1 MKTNRCQLTL
11 KWIMMLSTSFL
22 VILSEVES
30 TSSRTQRYLLQNDT
44 NIAGHSSCPCLTADQ
59 VAPATTDS
67 VDAGNL
73 TETYGIGCGYH
84 DIATPACP
92 RGADTCADDQYLVD
106 CEDSW
111 CQLAWCYVG
120 KAETE
125 QVFMV
130 LFPGSLFPIV
140 LTLTDILKTGAT
152 VLCKRRD
159 QSTFPKPTDI
169 IVMPLV
175 IGQMS
180 INTTLLPSKELR

>member
-1 MKTNRCQLTL
+1 MKKNGCRLTF
-11 KWIMMLSTSFL
+11 KRIMVLSTSFL

-30 TSSRTQRYLLQNDT
+30 KRSYHQRYLWQNDT
-44 NIAGHSSCPCLTADQ
+44 NIAGHGSCPCLTADQ

-67 VDAGNL
+67 VDAGNV

-106 CEDSW
+106 CEDGW

-125 QVFMV
+125 QVFGSSFTFV
-130 LFPGSLFPIV
+130 LTLT
-140 LTLTDILKTGAT
+140 TLTDILKTGAT

-180 INTTLLPSKELR
+180 INTALLPSKELR